1 MATPGYIPYGLDRSS
16 RLLDDISSARSK
28 LRNAR
33 IREATAGGDAISVAI
48 SDTIDTAGKARNAVE
63 NRAAA
68 DAAMKSERE
77 AKRRTAII
85 KRDQA
90 VEQLKVYD
98 QAFKNMSP
106 SARLPY
112 MDSYLSIQSEAAG
125 YQQAVDSYS
134 ALNIEK
140 VKAESNKS
148 MFDKLM
154 EKMPS
159 VSTPSFSGIL
169 GTPDKAEAVK
179 PMDIVEETAALFE
192 ERKSTNPESNKFAP
206 EKDFTGESRYK
217 PLGAASNSLIM
228 RKGK

>member
-48 SDTIDTAGKARNAVE
+48 SDTIDTAGAARSAIE

-68 DAAMKSERE
+68 SAAIKSEKE
-77 AKRRTAII
+77 AARRKAII

-90 VEQLKVYD
+90 AEQLKVYD

-106 SARLPY
+106 NARLPY
-112 MDSYLSIQSEAAG
+112 MDSYLSIQSELAG
-125 YQQAVDSYS
+125 YQQAVDSYG

-140 VKAESNKS
+140 VKAEANQSI
-148 MFDKLM
+148 FDKLM
-154 EKMPS
+154 ASLPEA
-159 VSTPSFSGIL
+159 
-169 GTPDKAEAVK
+169 PDNIPDPFAKTKE
-179 PMDIVEETAALFE
+179 PMDIVAETERLFK
-192 ERKSTNPESNKFAP
+192 ERRPANPESNKFV
-206 EKDFTGESRYK
+206 GEDKGYK
-217 PLGAASNSLIM
+217 ALGEASNSLIM